1 MNKYPVLLAIVV
13 CIFIVFQNGVFPQN
27 LSALATRKV
36 IDNERGFYYVFP
48 YNDEWPK
55 VGAYIGLAHYDSF
68 EAMNQE
74 AIRGIQ
80 GRFQHFHSQDEN
92 KYAYFPYAELKEY
105 ETDELNQNHP
115 PLWITARYKNQK
127 KPVIFEWLSKEKA
140 QGVNFADERYINFF
154 IKKYVRNKLQKNS
167 YQNLWLGLDNCAF
180 NYNLYGV
187 FDEKNNFINNVKWEK
202 PFPQNNQEFLQS
214 VKHFFKRVKELA
226 PDIKII
232 CNEGS
237 IADET
242 QYNQIFANTDG
253 VILEDFLGEIYN
265 QDGNYA
271 RDKIYQIY
279 LRMKNFATN
288 KVQIYQPHTHDR
300 DELIHDMYLGY
311 LIFGGENRFLSMDND
326 QSREIDPKRYIEIK
340 NALGNPTSPATDQQE
355 INKSKGYRLYS
366 RTYEGGITYFNLTG
380 KTQTIKLK
388 SGKKYFDEDH
398 HPVTS
403 IVIQDKTA
411 KYVVFSPQVRAEKPV
426 ISPVQEGMITGEV
439 LVNIE
444 SKIPNATIR
453 YTLDNS
459 EPNQNS
465 RIYISPIKLTK
476 SAMVKAKVFTPN
488 GSTSLISNTYYSIT
502 NKLPQ
507 VEFHVSAASRSEF
520 LNMDYPLVKL
530 NYMSGKTVTVNYSV
544 VGGTAKNDGVD
555 YKLGNGQLTFKAGE
569 QYKYLPIPIINDDQK
584 ENNETIKIKLYQ
596 TVNAKLGNNNLYT
609 YTIKDND

>member
-1 MNKYPVLLAIVV
+1 MNKYPVLLAIFI

-27 LSALATRKV
+27 LSALTTRKV
-36 IDNERGFYYVFP
+36 INNERGFYYVFP
-48 YNDEWPK
+48 YNDQWSK

-68 EAMNQE
+68 EAMNKE

-115 PLWITARYKNQK
+115 PLWITAKYKNQK

-167 YQNLWLGLDNCAF
+167 YQNIWLGLDNCAF

-214 VKHFFKRVKELA
+214 VKHFFKRIKGIA

-288 KVQIYQPHTHDR
+288 KVQIYQPHTHNR

-326 QSREIDPKRYIEIK
+326 QSQEIDPKRYIKIK
-340 NALGNPTSPATDQQE
+340 NALGNATFPATDQQE

-366 RTYEGGITYFNLTG
+366 RTYEGGIIYFNLTG

-388 SGKKYFDEDH
+388 SWQKYFDEDH
-398 HPVTS
+398 LPVTS
-403 IVIQDKTA
+403 IVLKDKTA
-411 KYVVFSPQVRAEKPV
+411 KYVVFSPEVRAEKPV
-426 ISPVQEGMITGEV
+426 ISPVKEGIISGEIV
-439 LVNIE
+439 VNIQ
-444 SKIPNATIR
+444 SQIPNATIR

-465 RIYISPIKLTK
+465 PIYRTPIKLTK
-476 SAMVKAKVFTPN
+476 SAMVKAKVFSPN
-488 GSTSLISNTYYSIT
+488 GSPSWTSNTYYSMT

-507 VEFHVSAASRSEF
+507 VEFHVSAASGSEF

-530 NYMSGKTVTVNYSV
+530 NYMSGKNVTVNYAV
-544 VGGTAKNDGVD
+544 VGGTAKNDGID
-555 YKLGNGQLTFKAGE
+555 YKLGNGQLTFQSGE

-584 ENNETIKIKLYQ
+584 EDNETIKIKLYQ
-596 TVNAKLGNNNLYT
+596 PINAKLGNKNLYT

>member
-1 MNKYPVLLAIVV
+1 MNKYPVLLAIFI

-27 LSALATRKV
+27 LSALPTRKV
-36 IDNERGFYYVFP
+36 INNERGFYYVFP
-48 YNDEWPK
+48 YNDEWSK

-115 PLWITARYKNQK
+115 PLWITAKYKNQK

-167 YQNLWLGLDNCAF
+167 YQNIWLGLDNCAF

-253 VILEDFLGEIYN
+253 VILEDFLGQIYN

-326 QSREIDPKRYIEIK
+326 QSQEIDPKRYIEIK

-366 RTYEGGITYFNLTG
+366 RTYEGGIIYFNLTG

-388 SGKKYFDEDH
+388 SGQKYFDEDRR
-398 HPVTS
+398 PVTS
-403 IVIQDKTA
+403 IVIKDKTA
-411 KYVVFSPQVRAEKPV
+411 KYVVFSPQLRAEKPV
-426 ISPVQEGMITGEV
+426 ISPVKDGTITGEV

-444 SKIPNATIR
+444 SKIPNTTIR

-465 RIYISPIKLTK
+465 RIYSSPIKLTK
-476 SAMVKAKVFTPN
+476 SAMVKAKVFSPN
-488 GSTSLISNTYYSIT
+488 GSTSWTSNTYYSMT

-507 VEFHVSAASRSEF
+507 VEFNVSAASGTEF

-544 VGGTAKNDGVD
+544 IGGTAKNDGID

-596 TVNAKLGNNNLYT
+596 PINAKLGNKNLYT